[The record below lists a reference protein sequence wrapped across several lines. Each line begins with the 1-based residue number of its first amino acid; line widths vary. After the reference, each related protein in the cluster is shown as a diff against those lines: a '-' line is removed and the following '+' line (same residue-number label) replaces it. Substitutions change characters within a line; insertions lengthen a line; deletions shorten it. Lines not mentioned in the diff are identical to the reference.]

1 MIIRRKTP
9 TVFIGPVA
17 LGSAHPIVIQS
28 MTNTLTADTA
38 KTIKQIKQ
46 LADTGSELVR
56 VTLNDEAAMK
66 AIEKI
71 IPALRRQGYQTPIIG
86 DFHYNGHLLL
96 EKYPG
101 AAKLLAKYRINPGN
115 VGKGKNK
122 TDNFRRIIA
131 IAIKNKKPVRIGVNW
146 GSLDPEILKKIST
159 KHSDIQGLATSKEAI
174 YKAMVESAL
183 QNARLAEK
191 IGLHK
196 NQIILSVKMSDVQDM
211 VAVYERLAK
220 HCSYVLHLGLT
231 EAGSGRKG
239 IIASTAALGILLQK
253 GIGDTIR
260 VSLTPKLRLPRSEEV
275 ECCKDLLQALDLR
288 HFHPVVVSCP
298 GCGRTANNHFERL
311 AKEVETYILKRASQ
325 WQKLSPKVNELKIA
339 VMGCIVNG
347 PGESKHANIG
357 LSLPGRGEIK
367 TAVIYVDGKLSKIL
381 REQNIKKEFLQTIEH
396 YIKTKYR

>member
-9 TVFIGPVA
+9 TVFVGPIA
-17 LGSAHPIVIQS
+17 LGSAHPIVVQS

-46 LADTGSELVR
+46 LADAGSELVR
-56 VTLNDEAAMK
+56 VTLNDEAAMR
-66 AIEKI
+66 AVEKI
-71 IPALRRQGYQTPIIG
+71 IPTLRHQGYQTPIIG
-86 DFHYNGHLLL
+86 DFHYNGHILL
-96 EKYPG
+96 EKYPR

-115 VGKGKNK
+115 VGKGSSK
-122 TDNFRRIIA
+122 TENFRRIIA

-146 GSLDPEILKKIST
+146 GSLDPEILKKISQ
-159 KHSDIQGLATSKEAI
+159 KYSNNKGLATSKEAI

-183 QNARLAEK
+183 QSARLAEK
-191 IGLHK
+191 IGLRK

-220 HCSYVLHLGLT
+220 RCSYVLHLGLT

-260 VSLTPKLRLPRSEEV
+260 VSLTPKSGLPRSEEI

-298 GCGRTANNHFERL
+298 GCGRTASNYFEQL
-311 AKEVETYILKRASQ
+311 AKEVETYVLKRVPE

-381 REQNIKKEFLQTIEH
+381 RKQNIKKEFLQIIEH